1 MQPHRAAPPQGLTL
15 VEVLAALAILSIGL
29 VSMLSLLPLAASGVQ
44 QGAHRSGAI
53 FLASERL
60 EQVKHAVGLAEQGQ
74 DALSEAAVRFPDEP
88 ALRAPHEAFSRIVR
102 VRDCGEATGC
112 AGVNAPGVRQISVT
126 VTYPI
131 STGQVSGTG
140 RGTVLLSTYIGAR

>member
-1 MQPHRAAPPQGLTL
+1 LTL
-15 VEVLAALAILSIGL
+15 VEVLAALALLSIGL
-29 VSMLSLLPLAASGVQ
+29 VSMISLLPLAASGVH

-60 EQVKHAVGLAEQGQ
+60 EQVKHAVGQAEHGH

-88 ALRAPHEAFSRIVR
+88 ALRTPHEAFSRIVR
-102 VRDCGEATGC
+102 VRDCGATAGC

-131 STGQVSGTG
+131 STGQVSGAG
-140 RGTVLLSTYIGAR
+140 RGTVFLSTYIGAR